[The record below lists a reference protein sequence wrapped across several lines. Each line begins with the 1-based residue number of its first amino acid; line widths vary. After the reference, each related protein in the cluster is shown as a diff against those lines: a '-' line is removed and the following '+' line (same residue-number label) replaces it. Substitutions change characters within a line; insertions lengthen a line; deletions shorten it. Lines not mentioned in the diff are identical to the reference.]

1 MSNIILKYDYDVIV
15 IGAGPAGALAAYT
28 LADRGINTLIIE
40 KALLPR
46 YKTCG
51 GGLVERALQF
61 IPFGIDDV
69 IETKCFTAEMYDHKA
84 GLHFS
89 VTKDK
94 PIISMVMRKDFD
106 NYLTGKALEK
116 GASLIH
122 NCEVKAIMLNKNN
135 CEVITPR
142 EKFTCR
148 FIVGADG
155 ANGITARSAGVTGL
169 VSKIPALEYELTV
182 SNEDMNRLKTS
193 ARFDFG
199 VVPFGYGWVFP
210 KKDHLSVGVAA
221 MKKKNINLNEKFDAY
236 IKALDIKKI
245 INADKHGFVIPINP
259 KGKIFVYR
267 NLFLTGDAAGFADPI
282 TAEGISYSLLSGT
295 LAGEA
300 IAVSGLDMNKAG
312 LLYKELLNKKIIREL
327 KYAAM
332 LGRIIYSG
340 ENIRE
345 FIFRRYGRK
354 FANLMTDVITGRKEY
369 SSLLTRPANFMK
381 LLFPKKDYTL
391 G

>member
-1 MSNIILKYDYDVIV
+1 MKNIALKYDYDVIV

-28 LADRGINTLIIE
+28 LADKGIKTLIIE

-51 GGLVERALQF
+51 GGLVNRAVQF
-61 IPFGIDDV
+61 IPFAIDDV
-69 IETKCFTAEMYDHKA
+69 VEIKCCTAEMYDHKA

-89 VTKDK
+89 VTRDE

-106 NYLTGKALEK
+106 NFLTGKALEK
-116 GASLIH
+116 GAALIH
-122 NCEVKAIMLNKNN
+122 NCEVKNIMLNGND
-135 CEVITPR
+135 CEVITQR

-148 FIVGADG
+148 FIIGADG
-155 ANGITARSAGVTGL
+155 ANGITARYAGRAGSVI
-169 VSKIPALEYELTV
+169 KIPALEYELTV
-182 SNEDMNRLKTS
+182 SDEDLLKLNHS

-199 VVPFGYGWVFP
+199 IVPYGYGWVFP
-210 KKDHLSVGVAA
+210 KRNHLSVGVAA
-221 MKKKNINLNEKFDAY
+221 MKKKNINLNERFEAY
-236 IKALDIKKI
+236 IKLLGIKKI
-245 INADKHGFVIPINP
+245 IKSEKHGFVIPIKP
-259 KGKIFVYR
+259 GEKIFTHK
-267 NLFLTGDAAGFADPI
+267 NLFLTGDAAGFADPV

-295 LAGEA
+295 LAAEA
-300 IAVSGLDMNKAG
+300 IALSEFDVNKAG
-312 LLYKELLNKKIIREL
+312 ILYRELVNKKIMREL

-354 FANLMTDVITGRKEY
+354 FTNLMTDVITGKKKY
-369 SSLLTRPANFMK
+369 SSLLTRPANFLK
-381 LLFPKKDYTL
+381 LFFPKKDYRL